1 MKIALFTETFLP
13 KVDGIV
19 TRLTKTIE
27 FLIKNGDEVIIF
39 CPEGCPE
46 SYMGATVVGVAAMPL
61 PLYPELKLGLPG
73 PAVSDKLEKFN
84 PDLIHVVNPA
94 VLGLGGIWLA
104 KTNNIPLIASY
115 HTHLP
120 KYLEHY
126 GMGMLEPLLWELL
139 KAAHNQALLNLC
151 TSTAMVNE
159 LKDKGIQRT
168 ALWQRGVD
176 TFSFRPDLRSEKMR
190 KKLFGEYNDANY
202 LLIYVGRLSAE
213 KQIERIKPVL
223 ESIPNAC
230 LALVGDGP
238 YRNQLEKIFE
248 NTKTNFT
255 GYLSGDELASAYASG
270 DIFLFP
276 SSTETLG
283 LVLLEAM
290 AAGCPVIGANKGG
303 IPDIISD
310 GINGC
315 LYDPDEAKAIINN
328 ALGFSYAAQNEFKKA
343 IKHYKS
349 ALKSLPE
356 YIIALNNL
364 ASAQQRLLEYDLA
377 YETYQKVLAIDPKNK
392 TAIKKSKELEKRN
405 NYKPYKGIKDK
416 GF

>member
-1 MKIALFTETFLP
+1 MKIAFFTETFLP

-19 TRLTKTIE
+19 TRLTKTVE
-27 FLIKNGDEVIIF
+27 NLTKSGDEVVVF
-39 CPEGCPE
+39 CPEGCPSE
-46 SYMGATVVGVAAMPL
+46 YKGAKIVGVPAMPL

-73 PAVSDKLEKFN
+73 PAVSETLDKLK

-104 KTNNIPLIASY
+104 KTNGIPLVASY

-139 KAAHNQALLNLC
+139 KAAHNQATLNLC
-151 TSTAMVNE
+151 TSTAMVKE
-159 LKDKGIQRT
+159 LSEKGIQNT

-176 TFSFRPDLRSEKMR
+176 TETFRPELRNFDMR
-190 KKLFGEYNDANY
+190 KRLLGKYSDEGE

-223 ESIPNAC
+223 EALPNTR

-238 YRNQLEKIFE
+238 YRQQLEKIFE
-248 NTKTNFT
+248 GTSTTFV
-255 GYLSGDELASAYASG
+255 GYLSGEELASAYASG
-270 DIFLFP
+270 DAFLFP

-290 AAGCPVIGANKGG
+290 AAGCPVVGANKGG
-303 IPDIISD
+303 IPDIIND
-310 GINGC
+310 GVNGC
-315 LYDPDEAKAIINN
+315 LYEPDGENEGSISLIKATKNI
-328 ALGFSYAAQNEFKKA
+328 LGN
-343 IKHYKS
+343 
-349 ALKSLPE
+349 
-356 YIIALNNL
+356 
-364 ASAQQRLLEYDLA
+364 
-377 YETYQKVLAIDPKNK
+377 
-392 TAIKKSKELEKRN
+392 ELERQSMRN
-405 NYKPYKGIKDK
+405 SARLEAEKWGWANATEELKKFYREILDK
-416 GF
+416 NSTSVAA

>member
-1 MKIALFTETFLP
+1 MKIAFFTETFLP

-27 FLIKNGDEVIIF
+27 FLTKNGDEVIVF
-39 CPEGCPE
+39 CPEGCPD
-46 SYMGATVVGVAAMPL
+46 SYKGATIVGVAAMPL

-73 PAVSDKLEKFN
+73 PAVSDKLEAFK

-159 LKDKGIQRT
+159 LEEKGIQRT

-176 TFSFRPDLRSEKMR
+176 TTNFRPELRSDKMR
-190 KKLFGEYNDANY
+190 EKLFGKYQKTDS

-223 ESIPNAC
+223 DNIPGAC

-238 YRNQLEKIFE
+238 YRGQLEKIFE
-248 NTKTNFT
+248 NTQTNFI
-255 GYLSGDELASAYASG
+255 GYLSGEELASAYASG

-303 IPDIISD
+303 IPDIIDD

-315 LYDPDEAKAIINN
+315 LYNPDEKDNGERSLIEAT
-328 ALGFSYAAQNEFKKA
+328 KK
-343 IKHYKS
+343 I
-349 ALKSLPE
+349 LV
-356 YIIALNNL
+356 
-364 ASAQQRLLEYDLA
+364 D
-377 YETYQKVLAIDPKNK
+377 KNK
-392 TAIKKSKELEKRN
+392 KETMRKEARKEAEKWDWN
-405 NYKPYKGIKDK
+405 QATLQLQKYYSETLQNIS
-416 GF
+416 

>member
-1 MKIALFTETFLP
+1 MKIAFFTETFLP

-27 FLIKNGDEVIIF
+27 FLTKNGDEVIVF
-39 CPEGCPE
+39 CPEGCPA
-46 SYMGATVVGVAAMPL
+46 SYKGATIVGVAAMPL

-73 PAVSDKLEKFN
+73 PAVSDKLEKFK
-84 PDLIHVVNPA
+84 PDLVHVVNPA

-159 LKDKGIQRT
+159 LEDKGIQRT

-176 TFSFRPDLRSEKMR
+176 TENFRPELRSEKMR
-190 KKLFGEYNDANY
+190 KKLFGNY
-202 LLIYVGRLSAE
+202 QNTDSLLIYVGRLSAE

-223 ESIPNAC
+223 DNIPGAC

-238 YRNQLEKIFE
+238 YRGQLEKIFE
-248 NTKTNFT
+248 NTKTNFI
-255 GYLSGDELASAYASG
+255 GYLSGEELASAYASG

-303 IPDIISD
+303 IPDIINN

-315 LYDPDEAKAIINN
+315 LYNPDEKDNGERSLIEAT
-328 ALGFSYAAQNEFKKA
+328 KK
-343 IKHYKS
+343 I
-349 ALKSLPE
+349 
-356 YIIALNNL
+356 L
-364 ASAQQRLLEYDLA
+364 AD
-377 YETYQKVLAIDPKNK
+377 KNK
-392 TAIKKSKELEKRN
+392 KEAMRKEARKEAEQWDWNQATLQLQKYYAETLEN
-405 NYKPYKGIKDK
+405 IS
-416 GF
+416 

>member
-1 MKIALFTETFLP
+1 MKIAFFTETFLP

-19 TRLTKTIE
+19 TRLTKTIQN
-27 FLIKNGDEVIIF
+27 LVQLGDEVIIF
-39 CPEGCPE
+39 CPEGCPS
-46 SYMGATVVGVAAMPL
+46 SYMGAKVIGVAAMPL

-73 PAVSDKLEKFN
+73 PAVSEELEKFK

-139 KAAHNQALLNLC
+139 KAAHNQATLNLC
-151 TSTAMVNE
+151 TSTAMVEE
-159 LKDKGIQRT
+159 LSDKGIQNT

-176 TFSFRPDLRSEKMR
+176 TDIFRPELRDDQMR
-190 KKLFGEYNDANY
+190 ARLLGKFSDEGS

-223 ESIPNAC
+223 EALPKTR

-238 YRNQLEKIFE
+238 YRQQLEKIFQG
-248 NTKTNFT
+248 TATTFV
-255 GYLSGDELASAYASG
+255 GYLSGNELASAYASG
-270 DIFLFP
+270 DAFLFP

-290 AAGCPVIGANKGG
+290 AAGCPVVGANKGG

-310 GINGC
+310 GENGC
-315 LYDPDEAKAIINN
+315 LYNPDGEDDGAISLIEATKRLLGNEVERI
-328 ALGFSYAAQNEFKKA
+328 ALR
-343 IKHYKS
+343 KS
-349 ALKSLPE
+349 ARLEAEQWGWMGATTQLRNYYKNVLEKNQS
-356 YIIALNNL
+356 NL
-364 ASAQQRLLEYDLA
+364 AA
-377 YETYQKVLAIDPKNK
+377 
-392 TAIKKSKELEKRN
+392 
-405 NYKPYKGIKDK
+405 
-416 GF
+416 

>member
-1 MKIALFTETFLP
+1 MKIAFFTETFLP

-27 FLIKNGDEVIIF
+27 FLTKNGDQVIVF
-39 CPEGCPE
+39 CPEGCPD
-46 SYMGATVVGVAAMPL
+46 SYKGAKIIGVAAMPL

-73 PAVSDKLEKFN
+73 PAVSDKLEEFK

-151 TSTAMVNE
+151 TSSAMVNE
-159 LKDKGIQRT
+159 LEDKGIQRT

-176 TFSFRPDLRSEKMR
+176 TENFRPELRSEKMR
-190 KKLFGEYNDANY
+190 EKLFGNFKDTDS

-223 ESIPNAC
+223 DNIPGAC

-238 YRNQLEKIFE
+238 YRGQLEKIFE
-248 NTKTNFT
+248 NTKTNFI
-255 GYLSGDELASAYASG
+255 GYLSGAELASAYASG

-303 IPDIISD
+303 IPDIIND

-315 LYDPDEAKAIINN
+315 LYDPDEEDNGENSLIEAT
-328 ALGFSYAAQNEFKKA
+328 KK
-343 IKHYKS
+343 I
-349 ALKSLPE
+349 LV
-356 YIIALNNL
+356 
-364 ASAQQRLLEYDLA
+364 D
-377 YETYQKVLAIDPKNK
+377 KNK
-392 TAIKKSKELEKRN
+392 REKMRIEARKEAELWDWNRATLQLQKYYSETLKN
-405 NYKPYKGIKDK
+405 IT
-416 GF
+416 

>member
-1 MKIALFTETFLP
+1 MKIAFFTETFLP

-27 FLIKNGDEVIIF
+27 FLTKNGDEVIVF
-39 CPEGCPE
+39 CPEGCPD
-46 SYMGATVVGVAAMPL
+46 SYKGATIVGVAAMPL

-73 PAVSDKLEKFN
+73 PAVSDKLEEFK
-84 PDLIHVVNPA
+84 PDLVHVVNPA

-159 LKDKGIQRT
+159 LEDKGIQRT

-176 TFSFRPDLRSEKMR
+176 TENFRPELRSEKMR
-190 KKLFGEYNDANY
+190 EKLFGKYQNTDS

-223 ESIPNAC
+223 DNIPGAC

-238 YRNQLEKIFE
+238 YRGQLEKIFE
-248 NTKTNFT
+248 NTQTSFI
-255 GYLSGDELASAYASG
+255 GYLSGEELASAYASG

-303 IPDIISD
+303 IPDIINN

-315 LYDPDEAKAIINN
+315 LYNPDEKDNGERSLIEAT
-328 ALGFSYAAQNEFKKA
+328 KK
-343 IKHYKS
+343 I
-349 ALKSLPE
+349 
-356 YIIALNNL
+356 L
-364 ASAQQRLLEYDLA
+364 AD
-377 YETYQKVLAIDPKNK
+377 KNK
-392 TAIKKSKELEKRN
+392 KEAMRKEARKEAEQWDWNQATLQLQKYYAETLEN
-405 NYKPYKGIKDK
+405 IS
-416 GF
+416 

>member
-1 MKIALFTETFLP
+1 MKIAFFTETFLP

-19 TRLTKTIE
+19 TRLTKTIQNLVE
-27 FLIKNGDEVIIF
+27 LGDEVTVF
-39 CPEGCPE
+39 CPEGCP
-46 SYMGATVVGVAAMPL
+46 SIYMGAKVIGVPAMPL

-73 PAVSDKLEKFN
+73 PGVSDELENFK

-104 KTNNIPLIASY
+104 KTNNIPLVASY

-139 KAAHNQALLNLC
+139 KAAHNQATLNLC
-151 TSTAMVNE
+151 TSTAMVQE
-159 LKDKGIQRT
+159 LSEKGIQNT

-176 TFSFRPDLRSEKMR
+176 TEIFKPELRDEQMR
-190 KKLFGEYNDANY
+190 KRLLGDFSDEGS

-223 ESIPNAC
+223 EALPSTR

-238 YRNQLEKIFE
+238 YRQQLEKIFQG
-248 NTKTNFT
+248 TSTTFV
-255 GYLSGDELASAYASG
+255 GYLSGKELASAYASG
-270 DIFLFP
+270 DAFLFP

-290 AAGCPVIGANKGG
+290 AAGCPVVGANKGG

-310 GINGC
+310 GENGC
-315 LYDPDEAKAIINN
+315 LYNPDGDNDGALSLIEATKKLLGNEIERSEMRKA
-328 ALGFSYAAQNEFKKA
+328 ARSEAERWGWAGATKQLRSYYEEELYKRQNVAA
-343 IKHYKS
+343 
-349 ALKSLPE
+349 
-356 YIIALNNL
+356 
-364 ASAQQRLLEYDLA
+364 
-377 YETYQKVLAIDPKNK
+377 
-392 TAIKKSKELEKRN
+392 
-405 NYKPYKGIKDK
+405 
-416 GF
+416 

>member
-1 MKIALFTETFLP
+1 MKIAFFTETFLP

-19 TRLTKTIE
+19 TRLTKTIDN
-27 FLIKNGDEVIIF
+27 LVQNGDEVVVF
-39 CPEGCPE
+39 CPEGCPTE
-46 SYMGATVVGVAAMPL
+46 YKGAKIIGVAAMPL

-73 PAVSDKLEKFN
+73 PAVSDALENFK

-104 KTNNIPLIASY
+104 KSNNIPLIASY

-151 TSTAMVNE
+151 TSTAMVEE
-159 LKDKGIQRT
+159 LESKGIKRT

-176 TFSFRPDLRSEKMR
+176 TETFKPEFRNQKMR
-190 KKLFGEYNDANY
+190 NKLLGKYPDKNS

-223 ESIPNAC
+223 EEIPDAC

-248 NTKTNFT
+248 NTQTNFI
-255 GYLSGDELASAYASG
+255 GYLSGEELASAYASG

-303 IPDIISD
+303 IPDIIND
-310 GINGC
+310 GVNGC
-315 LYDPDEAKAIINN
+315 LYDPDGVDQGKSSLIEAT
-328 ALGFSYAAQNEFKKA
+328 KK
-343 IKHYKS
+343 I
-349 ALKSLPE
+349 
-356 YIIALNNL
+356 LNNNTKKENMRIEARNESEKWNWSQATL
-364 ASAQQRLLEYDLA
+364 QLKKY
-377 YETYQKVLAIDPKNK
+377 YEETLKQVQNSY
-392 TAIKKSKELEKRN
+392 
-405 NYKPYKGIKDK
+405 
-416 GF
+416 

>member
-1 MKIALFTETFLP
+1 MKIAFFTETFLP

-19 TRLTKTIE
+19 TRLTKTLE
-27 FLIKNGDEVIIF
+27 HLNKAGDEVIVF
-39 CPEGCPE
+39 CPEGCPDE
-46 SYMGATVVGVAAMPL
+46 YMGAKMVGVPAMPL

-73 PAVSDKLEKFN
+73 PAVSEALEELK

-104 KTNNIPLIASY
+104 KTNGIPLVASY

-139 KAAHNQALLNLC
+139 KAAHNQAVLNLC
-151 TSTAMVNE
+151 TSTAMVKE
-159 LKDKGIQRT
+159 LSEKGIQNT

-176 TFSFRPDLRSEKMR
+176 TEIFRPELRNDDMR
-190 KKLFGEYNDANY
+190 KKLLGKFSDEGS

-223 ESIPNAC
+223 EALPDTR

-248 NTKTNFT
+248 NTATTFV
-255 GYLSGDELASAYASG
+255 GYLSGQELASAYASG
-270 DIFLFP
+270 DAFLFP

-290 AAGCPVIGANKGG
+290 AAGCPVVGANKGG
-303 IPDIISD
+303 IPDIINDSK
-310 GINGC
+310 NGC
-315 LYDPDEAKAIINN
+315 LYDPDGENGGSTSLINATKKLLGNAIERKAMRNSARLEAEKWGWSKATEQ
-328 ALGFSYAAQNEFKKA
+328 LRQF
-343 IKHYKS
+343 
-349 ALKSLPE
+349 
-356 YIIALNNL
+356 
-364 ASAQQRLLEYDLA
+364 
-377 YETYQKVLAIDPKNK
+377 YQEI
-392 TAIKKSKELEKRN
+392 LEKN
-405 NYKPYKGIKDK
+405 SNKIAA
-416 GF
+416 

>member
-1 MKIALFTETFLP
+1 MKIAFFTETFLP

-27 FLIKNGDEVIIF
+27 YLVKNGDDVIVF
-39 CPEGCPE
+39 CPEGSPNN
-46 SYMGATVVGVAAMPL
+46 YKGAKIVGVAAMPL

-73 PAVSDKLEKFN
+73 PAVSDALENFQ

-120 KYLEHY
+120 KYLEYY

-159 LKDKGIQRT
+159 LESKGIKRT

-176 TFSFRPDLRSEKMR
+176 TNSFKPEYRNQNMRTKLLGSYPDTGS
-190 KKLFGEYNDANY
+190 

-223 ESIPNAC
+223 ENIPDAS

-248 NTKTNFT
+248 NTKTNFV
-255 GYLSGDELASAYASG
+255 GYLAGEELASAYASG

-303 IPDIISD
+303 IPDIIND

-315 LYDPDEAKAIINN
+315 LYDPDQEDN
-328 ALGFSYAAQNEFKKA
+328 GE
-343 IKHYKS
+343 
-349 ALKSLPE
+349 KSLIDATKKILRDSSTKE
-356 YIIALNNL
+356 KMRIAARTEAEKWDWNQATLQLKNFYTKTLN
-364 ASAQQRLLEYDLA
+364 
-377 YETYQKVLAIDPKNK
+377 KI
-392 TAIKKSKELEKRN
+392 
-405 NYKPYKGIKDK
+405 
-416 GF
+416 